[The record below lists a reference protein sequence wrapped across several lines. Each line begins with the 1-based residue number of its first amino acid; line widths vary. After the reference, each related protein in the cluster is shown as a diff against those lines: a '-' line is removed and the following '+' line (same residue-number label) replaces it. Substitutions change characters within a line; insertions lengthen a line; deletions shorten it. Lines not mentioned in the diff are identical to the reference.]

1 MNTRKIMLMNNNTV
15 FTNDLQQLKK
25 TLSKVQNSTE
35 QYRAD
40 KKTLTSLTRLT
51 QALDELSA
59 LKLFNTDK

>member
-1 MNTRKIMLMNNNTV
+1 MNNNTV

>member
-1 MNTRKIMLMNNNTV
+1 MLMNNNTV